1 MNINYSYHMEKNEI
15 IIEGKI
21 VSSQLGEFGKN
32 EIVYG
37 YIGIE
42 VGHNEN
48 VLVKIDSYTWY
59 ETLDVGKHVIIH
71 AAKLGTTNILVAR
84 KVSVKQGTD
93 SSSLADGIAVS
104 S

>member
-1 MNINYSYHMEKNEI
+1 MNINYSYFMEKEEI
-15 IIEGKI
+15 TIEGKI

-37 YIGIE
+37 YITIE
-42 VGHNEN
+42 VSPNQN

-59 ETLDVGKHVIIH
+59 ETLDIGNDVIIK
-71 AAKLGTTNILVAR
+71 AKTLGTTDILVAR
-84 KVSVKQGTD
+84 KVSAKHRNE
-93 SSSLADGIAVS
+93 SSSFADGIAVS

>member
-1 MNINYSYHMEKNEI
+1 MENNETV
-15 IIEGKI
+15 IEGKI
-21 VSSQLGEFGKN
+21 VSSQLGEFGKD

-42 VGHNEN
+42 VSHNQI

-59 ETLDVGKHVIIH
+59 ETLDIGKHVIIH

-84 KVSVKQGTD
+84 KVNIKQGTD
-93 SSSLADGIAVS
+93 SSSVADSIAVPS
-104 S
+104 

>member
-1 MNINYSYHMEKNEI
+1 MEKNEI

-21 VSSQLGEFGKN
+21 VSSQLGGFGKT

-42 VGHNEN
+42 VSHNQS
-48 VLVKIDSYTWY
+48 VMVKIDSYTWY
-59 ETLDVGKHVIIH
+59 ETLDIGKHVIIH
-71 AAKLGTTNILVAR
+71 AAKLGSTNILVAR

-93 SSSLADGIAVS
+93 SSSPTDGLAVS